1 MCSCGGQSP
10 VSQRYVDQLSHFTCL
25 LESIQGPLD
34 INHGQVF
41 DQVDN
46 IDIVSTEKSWI
57 SNNISVK
64 VSNSSYCN

>member
-10 VSQRYVDQLSHFTCL
+10 VSQRYVVQLSNFTCL